1 MSVIIVVPK
10 RKMLPMQEDTT
21 QPQPMS
27 MPAQVVIPPMNLSN
41 LLIDT
46 SKNWQD
52 FAIDN
57 LGVASDNEGA
67 ARKIDLDT
75 AIEFIIDGSGTEIAD
90 GIAGNIRCPFAGTI
104 ISATLSAEKESGDI
118 VIDIWKCAVGNLSG
132 ISDSDSITAS
142 APPTLSSAQE
152 SIDAVLTG
160 WTKTLALGDYLVFN
174 VDSCTTIT
182 RVTLTLIVRRT

>member
-1 MSVIIVVPK
+1 MSNYIVVPK
-10 RKMLPMQEDTT
+10 RKMLPLQEDTV
-21 QPQPMS
+21 QPPVVSSPQS
-27 MPAQVVIPPMNLSN
+27 VVIPPLNLSG

-46 SKNWQD
+46 DKNWVG
-52 FAIDN
+52 FSIENLSEASDN
-57 LGVASDNEGA
+57 LGA
-67 ARKIDLDT
+67 ARAYDLPA
-75 AIEFIIDGSGTEIAD
+75 AIEFVIDGGGSEIAD
-90 GIAGNIRCPFAGTI
+90 GIAGNVKCPFPGTI

-118 VIDIWKCAVGNLSG
+118 VIDIWKCTAGNLSS

-152 SIDAVLTG
+152 SIDATLTG